1 MKESKMTQAAT
12 IDPTSGLT
20 TPEVDISKIR
30 VTEGYN
36 PRKLK
41 DPEALQALADSIADI
56 GIIEPLVV
64 SPPDEDGFF
73 DLKDGER
80 RLEAATIAGERK
92 VPITV
97 STGGTEVTDAGNYHR
112 EGLDP
117 VAQARSWKAMAEEHN
132 LTTHKAIAEKAKV
145 KRVGTVSAHLRLLD
159 LPEGVQR
166 YFEERFLSL
175 DAEPQLR
182 ELCKASPRAAECVC
196 ELAKRKKLKPS
207 HFVSQFGELLAVVPS
222 TRFDDPPVM
231 VPVASTTLALAVAD
245 PGDREHLA
253 ARLRTL
259 YPGDAYA
266 ERGSFRFS
274 DEEIDAARAA
284 RCLIEYRPRKGTI
297 GRTLRYITDR
307 EFAGDLAER
316 AITRIEGEVT
326 ESRRRQEER
335 ERQEKARRQGTD
347 PDADEIKQAEERKEQ
362 LAERKQR
369 KANALASN
377 EEVGRLYLQKK
388 GGRALKQR
396 ALVRFRIFAHMW
408 VDAYPDVAARGLR
421 IVLPQLR
428 EVETTQTKT
437 AGPRQKIT
445 YVDRG
450 EARQYLHDQI
460 DKARSL
466 EEGTEILTLAA
477 AAALVADEDA
487 LTNAEKVG
495 SSGIGFEAAKAL
507 EADVRIVTPRAVA
520 AK

>member
-1 MKESKMTQAAT
+1 MTQAAT
-12 IDPTSGLT
+12 IDPTSGFA
-20 TPEVDISKIR
+20 TPEVDISRIR

-41 DPEALQALADSIADI
+41 DSETLQALADSIADI
-56 GIIEPLVV
+56 GIVEPLIV

-80 RLEAATIAGERK
+80 RLEAATIAGEKK

-97 STGGTEVTDAGNYHR
+97 TTGGSEVTDAGNYHR
-112 EGLDP
+112 EGLDL

-166 YFEERFLSL
+166 FFEERFLTL

-182 ELCKASPRAAECVC
+182 ELSKASPRAAECVC
-196 ELAKRKKLKPS
+196 ELARRKKLKSSQVVS
-207 HFVSQFGELLAVVPS
+207 HFGELLSAVATS
-222 TRFDDPPVM
+222 RFDDPPVM
-231 VPVASTTLALAVAD
+231 VPVPSTSLMAAVTD
-245 PGDREHLA
+245 PEDRKHLA
-253 ARLRTL
+253 ARLRAL
-259 YPGDAYA
+259 YPDDGYA
-266 ERGSFRFS
+266 ARGSFTFS
-274 DEEIDAARAA
+274 EEEIDAARAA
-284 RCLIEYRPRKGTI
+284 RCLIEHRPRKGAI
-297 GRTLRYITDR
+297 GRTVRFISDH
-307 EFAGDLAER
+307 EFAADLAER

-326 ESRRRQEER
+326 EFRQRQEER
-335 ERQEKARRQGTD
+335 ERREKARRQGTN
-347 PDADEIKQAEERKEQ
+347 PDADAEQQAKKRKEQ

-369 KANALASN
+369 KADALASN

-396 ALVRFRIFAHMW
+396 ALVRFRVIAHMW

-428 EVETTQTKT
+428 EVETIQTKT

-450 EARQYLHDQI
+450 EAKQYLHDQI
-460 DKARSL
+460 DNARSV
-466 EEGTEILTLAA
+466 EEGIEVLAFAA

-495 SSGIGFEAAKAL
+495 HTGIGFEAAKAL
-507 EADVRIVTPRAVA
+507 AADVKIVTPRTVA
-520 AK
+520 EKK